1 MDEKKIREAI
11 EKAIKKAKK
20 RNFKQSVDMAINLK
34 DVDLKDPSAR
44 IDIEVPLPKG
54 RGKDIN
60 IGVFA
65 DGEMALEAE
74 SLNAKAIRREDIE
87 KLVKNRRD
95 AKKMAKKI
103 DIFLAQADMMP
114 LIGRRLGAILG
125 PRGKMP
131 KPVPPVGNI
140 KQFIDRAKNVVRVRT
155 KDKPVIHCSIG
166 VEDMNVEDL
175 TANAISVISAV
186 AYNLPRGEHNINS
199 IYLKLTMGPAVK
211 V

>member
-1 MDEKKIREAI
+1 MDRLLKVRDVAKLLNLSISKVYELVETHQIPFYRLGNKSHAPIR
-11 EKAIKKAKK
+11 
-20 RNFKQSVDMAINLK
+20 F
-34 DVDLKDPSAR
+34 
-44 IDIEVPLPKG
+44 
-54 RGKDIN
+54 
-60 IGVFA
+60 
-65 DGEMALEAE
+65 
-74 SLNAKAIRREDIE
+74 RREDIE

-186 AYNLPRGEHNINS
+186 ADKLPRGEHNIDS